1 MTLNIC
7 DDDTEAMQEEWEYIQ
22 EQAPTWLGNALGSY
36 ELWDKLSDL
45 TLAELHDALQLH
57 LGDED
62 YLLLFDFALAV
73 TATRSTLLRTLAD
86 ADLRS

>member
-1 MTLNIC
+1 MTINIC
-7 DDDTEAMQEEWEYIQ
+7 DDDEEAMQEEWEFIQ
-22 EQAPTWLGNALGSY
+22 KQAPTWLGNALGSA
-36 ELWDKLSDL
+36 ELWDKLSD
-45 TLAELHDALQLH
+45 THLADLHDALQLH

-73 TATRSTLLRTLAD
+73 TATHSALLRTLAN